1 MSKLPINFKEL
12 YADRDLTIR
21 KDDFNFGINQMPP
34 EEWVQVNKYAG
45 NSRYLPIGRVEW
57 LLKSIFK
64 DYRIEVKSLGQ
75 MFNAVYCEVRVHYL
89 HPVTNEWSWHD
100 GVGAHELQVKAGSS
114 PAQLENLNKGAVA
127 MALPIAKSQAIK
139 DACDH
144 LGKLFGSD
152 LNRKEQIAYVQDFT
166 LKPMTPKHPLWDK
179 AVQALKDGTANI
191 EAIETKYILSDEN
204 RQKLCELSS

>member
-21 KDDFNFGINQMPP
+21 KDEFNHGINQMPP

-45 NSRYLPIGRVEW
+45 NSKYLPIGRVEW

-100 GVGAHELQVKAGSS
+100 GVGAQ
-114 PAQLENLNKGAVA
+114 
-127 MALPIAKSQAIK
+127 
-139 DACDH
+139 
-144 LGKLFGSD
+144 
-152 LNRKEQIAYVQDFT
+152 
-166 LKPMTPKHPLWDK
+166 
-179 AVQALKDGTANI
+179 
-191 EAIETKYILSDEN
+191 
-204 RQKLCELSS
+204 